1 MLSSKGKIAV
11 KRIIQFLGIG
21 TLIGLMNFSVVVT
34 TNLAESGNARFLF
47 PFIYEMTGG
56 YSFIILLPFMLI
68 LYKRYPLTKQ
78 NYYYILP
85 LYFLAAIPV
94 AGLHVLFMFSSRQ
107 LIFNLAGWGTYDY
120 GYMPYRFIMEYIKMF
135 TGLSIAYLIYHLIAA
150 FKEKEKEKLQRSQL
164 EEKLT
169 AARLETLKSQLN
181 PHFLFNTLNMIS
193 SVMYDD
199 VKTADNMIAN
209 LSSML
214 RSTLN
219 RPSEVLHSL
228 KDELTVLNYYLE
240 IMKARF
246 KDKLKIEFSIEE
258 TALSAL
264 MPSFMI
270 QPLVENSIKYGM
282 DNAPVTEVR
291 IKAESISEHL
301 IITIADNGP
310 GIKTDYNTTL
320 NKGLGMANTI
330 ERLEKT
336 FNKDYKFF
344 WTNNGTGLILT
355 IDIPYITGN
364 ANE

>member
-1 MLSSKGKIAV
+1 MNKKGKTAV
-11 KRIIQFLGIG
+11 KRIIQFFGIG

-34 TNLAESGNARFLF
+34 TILAENRDSNFLF

-56 YSFIILLPFMLI
+56 YSFIILLPFILM
-68 LYKRYPLTKQ
+68 LYKRFPLTKQ

-85 LYFLAAIPV
+85 LYLITFLPI
-94 AGLHVLFMFSSRQ
+94 AGLHTLFMFSSRQ
-107 LIFNLAGWGTYDY
+107 FIFNLAGWGTYDY
-120 GYMPYRFIMEYIKMF
+120 GYIPYRFIMEYIKMF
-135 TGLSIAYLIYHLIAA
+135 SGLSIAYLIYHLILAI
-150 FKEKEKEKLQRSQL
+150 KEKEKEKLQRSQL

-193 SVMYDD
+193 SVMYED
-199 VKTADNMIAN
+199 VKTADKMIAN

-228 KDELTVLNYYLE
+228 KEELTVLNYYLE

-246 KDKLKIEFSIEE
+246 NDKLKINFSIEE
-258 TALSAL
+258 EALNAFI
-264 MPSFMI
+264 PSFMI

-282 DNAPVTEVR
+282 DGPLATEIA
-291 IKAESISEHL
+291 IKAEKISEHL
-301 IITIADNGP
+301 IITITDNGP

-320 NKGLGMANTI
+320 KKGLGMANTI

-344 WTNNGTGLILT
+344 WTNNGAGLVLT

-364 ANE
+364 ANG

>member
-1 MLSSKGKIAV
+1 
-11 KRIIQFLGIG
+11 
-21 TLIGLMNFSVVVT
+21 
-34 TNLAESGNARFLF
+34 
-47 PFIYEMTGG
+47 
-56 YSFIILLPFMLI
+56 
-68 LYKRYPLTKQ
+68 
-78 NYYYILP
+78 
-85 LYFLAAIPV
+85 
-94 AGLHVLFMFSSRQ
+94 
-107 LIFNLAGWGTYDY
+107 
-120 GYMPYRFIMEYIKMF
+120 MEYIKMF
-135 TGLSIAYLIYHLIAA
+135 SGLSIAYLIYHLILAI
-150 FKEKEKEKLQRSQL
+150 KEKEKEKLQRSQL

-199 VKTADNMIAN
+199 VKTADKMIAN

-228 KDELTVLNYYLE
+228 KEELTVLNYYLE

-246 KDKLKIEFSIEE
+246 NDKLKINFSIEE
-258 TALSAL
+258 NALNAFI
-264 MPSFMI
+264 PSFMI

-282 DNAPVTEVR
+282 DGTLATEIA
-291 IKAESISEHL
+291 IKAEKISEHL
-301 IITIADNGP
+301 IITITDNGP
-310 GIKTDYNTTL
+310 GIKTDYTTTL
-320 NKGLGMANTI
+320 KKGLGMANTI

-344 WTNNGTGLILT
+344 WTNNGAGLVLT
-355 IDIPYITGN
+355 IDIPFITGN